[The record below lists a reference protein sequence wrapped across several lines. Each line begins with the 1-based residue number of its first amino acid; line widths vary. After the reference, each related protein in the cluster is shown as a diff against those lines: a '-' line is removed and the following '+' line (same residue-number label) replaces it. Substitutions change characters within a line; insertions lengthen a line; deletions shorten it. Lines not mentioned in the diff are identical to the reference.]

1 MAKVYQ
7 LTKEEIETQILYNQS
22 SEPVIISGYDPKLL
36 RQLAAFAK
44 KHPDLCRRID
54 KGLYPDYAEYEVQK
68 DRISVRLLNPLSDK
82 QKKEAAERAVQLNQ
96 KKRNTTN

>member
-7 LTKEEIETQILYNQS
+7 LTKEEKETQILYNQS
-22 SEPVIISGYDPKLL
+22 SEPVIISGYDPRLL

-44 KHPDLCRRID
+44 KHPGLCRRID

-68 DRISVRLLNPLSDK
+68 DRISIRLINPLSDEKK
-82 QKKEAAERAVQLNQ
+82 QAAVERA
-96 KKRNTTN
+96 KRMNLSKQTDK